1 MNGAHLHLILTH
13 IPIVGMPLT
22 LFLFLWGQ
30 WRSSLEIERAAF
42 FAFGLLA
49 CLTVWANSTGEGAE
63 SVLKA
68 LPDYPRPWVHQHEA
82 MADKAS
88 IATVVTGL
96 LSLVALLWKGSSK
109 KFTAV
114 ILCSALVSSFLLVA
128 AGALGGQIRHVEIR
142 KDRLSI
148 SP

>member
-22 LFLFLWGQ
+22 FFLLLWGQ
-30 WRSSLEIERAAF
+30 WRSSREIEKTAF

-49 CLTVWANSTGEGAE
+49 CLTVWVNSTGEGAE
-63 SVLKA
+63 TVLKA

-88 IATVVTGL
+88 VATVLTGL
-96 LSLVALLWKGSSK
+96 LSFVAFFKKESSK
-109 KFTAV
+109 KLAAV
-114 ILCSALVSSFLLVA
+114 VLCCALASSFLLVLT
-128 AGALGGQIRHVEIR
+128 GALGGQIRHVEIR
-142 KDRLSI
+142 QDRLSMI
-148 SP
+148 P